1 MRRGKAK
8 TKPEVPKERIN
19 EEIRAQRVR
28 LIGSDGKQ
36 VGIVSLQEALRHAE
50 EAGLDLVEISPNAK
64 PPVCKIMDFGQYYYH
79 KERKMREARKN
90 QHIVQTKEVK
100 FGPNTEEHD
109 YNFKKEHAIKF
120 LKQHNKVELTVR
132 FKGRQLAH
140 KDLGYK
146 LLDKLQEDLKDLI
159 EIERKPKAEGRQISM
174 VIAPKKDI
182 DQIIKK
188 KKEEDEDK

>member
-1 MRRGKAK
+1 
-8 TKPEVPKERIN
+8 
-19 EEIRAQRVR
+19 
-28 LIGSDGKQ
+28 
-36 VGIVSLQEALRHAE
+36 
-50 EAGLDLVEISPNAK
+50 
-64 PPVCKIMDFGQYYYH
+64 MDFGQYYYH